1 MQLTWALPSHNFE
14 ANILVAK
21 KLSGVW
27 RRKKLAC
34 VGFAYKLPTQ
44 KITNVNFSGGLALD
58 RK

>member
-21 KLSGVW
+21 KNCRVRGIVISW
-27 RRKKLAC
+27 LAN
-34 VGFAYKLPTQ
+34 KLPTQ
-44 KITNVNFSGGLALD
+44 KITNVNLSGGLALD